1 MGMSKNE
8 VFHIL
13 LNEQIFCGILSVI
26 TGVGIGAAA
35 AILYVPII
43 QNAYAATDQM
53 LPLELVSKTGDMV
66 KLFGTVIAVL
76 VICITVLLRIV
87 SKSNITGAL
96 KLGED

>member
-1 MGMSKNE
+1 M
-8 VFHIL
+8 
-13 LNEQIFCGILSVI
+13 FCGVLSVI
-26 TGVGIGAAA
+26 TGIGIGAAA
-35 AILYVPII
+35 TILYVPII

-53 LPLELVSKTGDMV
+53 LPLELVCQTGDLV

>member
-1 MGMSKNE
+1 
-8 VFHIL
+8 L
-13 LNEQIFCGILSVI
+13 

-35 AILYVPII
+35 TVLFVPII

-53 LPLELVSKTGDMV
+53 LPLELVCRTEDLV
-66 KLFGTVIAVL
+66 KLFGTVIGVL
-76 VICITVLLRIV
+76 VICIAVLLRIV